1 MKPETAGAES
11 SRQLTRKGQE
21 TRERIVV
28 AASRLMFERGVAGTS
43 TEEIQAMA
51 GVSTSQLYHYFGD
64 KQELVRAVIS
74 HQTDAI
80 LDAQEPLLGNL
91 DSVDSMRAWRDF
103 IVGLQR
109 ERECRGGCPIGSL
122 GSELAEEDEEARLDV
137 VAGFDRWEAGIRGGL
152 RAMHERG
159 ELVPEADPEQLALS
173 VLVALQGGLLLAQI
187 RRDPA
192 PLEAGL
198 DAMIDHIALLHREP

>member
-1 MKPETAGAES
+1 MRRQTAGAEA
-11 SRQLTRKGQE
+11 SRLLTRKGRE

-28 AASRLMFERGVAGTS
+28 AASGLMFERGVVGTS

-51 GVSTSQLYHYFGD
+51 GVSASQLYHYFAD
-64 KQELVRAVIS
+64 KHEVVRAVIA

-80 LDAQEPLLGNL
+80 LDAQEPLLSNL
-91 DSVDSMRAWRDF
+91 DSIESLRSWRDF

-122 GSELAEEDEEARLDV
+122 GSELADEDEEARRDLV
-137 VAGFDRWEAGIRGGL
+137 TGFDRWEVGIRGGL
-152 RAMHERG
+152 RAMDERG
-159 ELVPEADPEQLALS
+159 ELAPGADPDQLALS
-173 VLVALQGGLLLAQI
+173 ILVALQGGLLLTQI
-187 RRDPA
+187 RRDPS

-198 DAMIDHIALLHREP
+198 DAMIDHIALLRREP